1 MIVKKT
7 KLKAKNKI
15 IPTSINI
22 NIPITNLKRY
32 FTIRNG
38 ILYQYERKTARVMMD
53 RYKIRQIGAMSL
65 KTEDN

>member
-15 IPTSINI
+15 IPTSI